1 MILFSIGLIAGFA
14 LGVGTILS
22 AVVVAAKEGTFL
34 EARRSPAKGA
44 SSVVSNK

>member
-1 MILFSIGLIAGFA
+1 MILFTIGLIAGFA

-22 AVVVAAKEGTFL
+22 AVVVAAKRGTLL
-34 EARRSPAKGA
+34 EPGRSLAKGA